1 MNKTKNNTIR
11 FSFSLKDYPMEAVYG
26 AAYVFVDKAYL
37 FLESKSK
44 DKVEVYLKAKKKSD
58 NEKLE
63 ELKGEFLNE
72 LLNYTVRIKLAKS
85 NKKIRDY
92 VVSQALL
99 SAIGE
104 EAISQEEEK
113 DEMKYEDDP
122 LGIAVPW
129 EEKYGEKK

>member
-1 MNKTKNNTIR
+1 
-11 FSFSLKDYPMEAVYG
+11 
-26 AAYVFVDKAYL
+26 
-37 FLESKSK
+37 
-44 DKVEVYLKAKKKSD
+44 
-58 NEKLE
+58 
-63 ELKGEFLNE
+63 
-72 LLNYTVRIKLAKS
+72 KS

-129 EEKYGEKK
+129 EEKYGGKHKKQKNIKTKEQE